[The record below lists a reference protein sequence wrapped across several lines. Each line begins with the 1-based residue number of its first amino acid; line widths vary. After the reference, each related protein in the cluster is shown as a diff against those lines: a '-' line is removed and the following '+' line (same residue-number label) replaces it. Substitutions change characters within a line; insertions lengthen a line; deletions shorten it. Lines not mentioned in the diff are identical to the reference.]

1 MSLNDMSPCD
11 CSIIP
16 VSPREADAV
25 FPTIEEQLQ
34 SAIDEAEKRSGAHVL
49 CPGCY
54 RTFPS
59 KEIERK

>member
-16 VSPREADAV
+16 VSPKEADSV
-25 FPTIEEQLQ
+25 FPKMNEELH
-34 SAIDEAEKRSGAHVL
+34 SAIDKAKNLTGAHVL

-54 RTFPS
+54 RTFPI
-59 KEIERK
+59 KEVERK